1 MAFFNAFFSFFMIGI
16 PEETEVAWGDGFWG
30 VVADDGSSAGDFFF
44 FFFYL
49 VVLEMQKNL

>member
-1 MAFFNAFFSFFMIGI
+1 MIGI

-49 VVLEMQKNL
+49 VILEMQKNL